1 VGLQLPDGRPHHLHG
16 GATLKAS
23 IKSVDVASK
32 RVLVRE
38 DLNVPL
44 SKGAITDDA
53 RIRAAVPTLKHLAER
68 GAKVIVMSHLGRP
81 DGVDPA
87 LSLRPVSKALAEQLG
102 IDVEFAEDCV
112 GQEARSAVG
121 RLKSGSV
128 LLLENVRFHPEEEA
142 NDPDFAHRLASL
154 GEVYV
159 NDAFAASHRA
169 HASVVG
175 VAAYLPAYAGE
186 LMEAELAALHK
197 ALDDPK
203 RPLVAVVGGAKVS
216 TKVGVLQH
224 LLEKVDVL
232 LIGGAMANT
241 FFKAQGYPTGNGLV
255 EDKALDDAKKV
266 LDKGGKKLVLPVDLK
281 CAKKMEAKQPQV
293 VVPANGVE
301 PGWMALDIGPRSV
314 ADFAEHI
321 SSASTIVWNGP
332 LGVAEIPDF
341 SEGTKAVGEAIASSG
356 AYTLVGGGDT
366 VAAVDSLGLS
376 GRFSHVS
383 TGGGATLEYM
393 EGKELP
399 GVAILKDVDT

>member
-1 VGLQLPDGRPHHLHG
+1 M
-16 GATLKAS
+16 
-23 IKSVDVASK
+23 
-32 RVLVRE
+32 RE

-224 LLEKVDVL
+224 LLEKVDAL